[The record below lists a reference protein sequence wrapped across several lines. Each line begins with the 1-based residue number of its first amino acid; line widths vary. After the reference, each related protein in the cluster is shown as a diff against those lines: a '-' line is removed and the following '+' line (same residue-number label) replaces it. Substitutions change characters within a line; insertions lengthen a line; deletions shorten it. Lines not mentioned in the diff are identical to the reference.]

1 LDLQKCFP
9 FLLLMYTPHSASMHQ
24 LSLELCA
31 CSLTV
36 SGPWC
41 CAACVAPSREK
52 NLEKAQKEAKVKARK
67 EAARKDELNDTV
79 TDQQLQQLE
88 ADFFSATGLTGATG
102 LTCCMAG
109 RSGAAAE
116 GSGEVEGE
124 GAADGEASVPATPH
138 GLKRQQT
145 SSQPATARG

>member
-1 LDLQKCFP
+1 VCFARCP
-9 FLLLMYTPHSASMHQ
+9 ACLWPH
-24 LSLELCA
+24 
-31 CSLTV
+31 
-36 SGPWC
+36 
-41 CAACVAPSREK
+41 REK

-102 LTCCMAG
+102 LTCCLAG

-116 GSGEVEGE
+116 GRAEAEGDGD
-124 GAADGEASVPATPH
+124 GAADGEASVPSTPH